1 MTNVVNTA
9 RGGFFFFF
17 LRKRTNE
24 NRSLI
29 TCVTRLACVAGEISK
44 TLGFDARSAAIK
56 YLRHKNPAS
65 YEGY

>member
-9 RGGFFFFF
+9 RGGFFFF

-29 TCVTRLACVAGEISK
+29 TCVTRLACVAGGISK

-56 YLRHKNPAS
+56 YLRHKNPAR